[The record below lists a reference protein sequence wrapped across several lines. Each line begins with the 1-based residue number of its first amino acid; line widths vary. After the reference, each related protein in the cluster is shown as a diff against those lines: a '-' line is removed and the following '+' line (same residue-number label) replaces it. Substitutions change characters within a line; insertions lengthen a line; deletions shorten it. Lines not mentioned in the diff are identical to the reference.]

1 MISLYQ
7 FEFHYLYYKVFHSLL
22 HFFMY
27 LLVCIISSS
36 LNPYISNATVLAMT
50 LCQRRK
56 KNQFFKLLSSTT
68 CLSQRG
74 CTVCC
79 AFKSAIHVNII
90 QRGFRRKA
98 NLTSECSMVTHPV
111 TMHVWRCLTVV
122 MGRKLVP
129 FNVIKSFL
137 VKIYVI
143 CSLFY
148 SK

>member
-22 HFFMY
+22 HFFHVPTCPNY
-27 LLVCIISSS
+27 FLLTKSIHLQCYCTCHDFM
-36 LNPYISNATVLAMT
+36 L
-50 LCQRRK
+50 K
-56 KNQFFKLLSSTT
+56 KKENQFFKLLSSTT

-79 AFKSAIHVNII
+79 AFKSAIHVNIT

-111 TMHVWRCLTVV
+111 TMHVRRCLTVV